1 MSDQVPRVSTGHV
14 SLSVMLK
21 VGFPI
26 SRRERLFL
34 AVVCSSSILQLS
46 TTPWLQRLSS
56 TSVDF
61 AGFRD
66 DTDPSCA
73 IAIGGSY
80 IDLNRPLI
88 SAVIT
93 ETTPPSVTPETAL
106 IELGILLIE
115 LALGEA
121 FEMVANRKTAEEI
134 EAGRED
140 GIAGQTTRRGLGL
153 RLIKSLEHETGVI
166 FSDAVTR
173 CLNCS
178 FAQTT
183 VPSWDD
189 EGFCQEYFTGVVL
202 PVVEGYQQFSPAL

>member
-14 SLSVMLK
+14 SLSAMLR
-21 VGFPI
+21 VGFLI

-34 AVVCSSSILQLS
+34 AAVCSSSILQLS
-46 TTPWLQRLSS
+46 NTPWLKLLSS

-61 AGFRD
+61 ARFRD
-66 DTDPSCA
+66 DTDLSCP

-80 IDLNRPLI
+80 IDLHRPLI
-88 SAVIT
+88 SPVIT
-93 ETTPPSVTPETAL
+93 ETTVTPETAL

-115 LALGEA
+115 LALSEA
-121 FEMVANRKTAEEI
+121 FEVVANRKTAEEI

-153 RLIKSLEHETGVI
+153 SLIKILEHETGVT

-178 FAQTT
+178 FGQTT

-189 EGFCQEYFTGVVL
+189 EGFCREYFTGVVL
-202 PVVEGYQQFSPAL
+202 PMVEGYQQFSSAL